1 MQRAI
6 VVRGRLKGPRLIE
19 LDEAV
24 EGVEVEVEVVLRE
37 AAPAAPEDEGES
49 LIAVMQR
56 KDVVAA
62 MEGNVGV
69 EVLYPRARAGGIGR
83 RGDHGVATGAGAADA
98 ERAEDTGGAEG
109 LRERIDG
116 EQRLVS

>member
-69 EVLYPRARAGGIGR
+69 EVLYRGPGQVGSGGEEITESPLVLVR
-83 RGDHGVATGAGAADA
+83 RMRSVPKIPVAPKG
-98 ERAEDTGGAEG
+98 
-109 LRERIDG
+109 
-116 EQRLVS
+116 